1 MNSKVLQTLE
11 KGYIRFDWSEYI
23 HRVYLTTD
31 HLNTI
36 IDMINNFKANRGAKE
51 LVIFRFKD
59 IPAYVMIEKEQYPNI
74 LEWIKDEL
82 VRREEY
88 EMCKTI
94 MDLLKYFKNKENVRL
109 KRNSKSLV
117 DSK

>member
-1 MNSKVLQTLE
+1 
-11 KGYIRFDWSEYI
+11 
-23 HRVYLTTD
+23 
-31 HLNTI
+31 
-36 IDMINNFKANRGAKE
+36 
-51 LVIFRFKD
+51 
-59 IPAYVMIEKEQYPNI
+59 MIEKEQYPNI

-82 VRREEY
+82 VKREEY

>member
-11 KGYIRFDWSEYI
+11 KGYIRFDWVEYI
-23 HRVYLTTD
+23 NRVHLTTE
-31 HLNTI
+31 HLTTI
-36 IDMINNFKANRGAKE
+36 VGMINNFKSNRGAKE

-59 IPAYVMIEKEQYPNI
+59 IPAYVMIEKPQYPKI

-88 EMCKTI
+88 EVCQSI
-94 MDLLKYFKNKENVRL
+94 MHLLDYFNTKQNARL
-109 KRNSKSLV
+109 KRNSKSVV